1 MSTLKVVSI
10 FFKLF
15 CVARGIIQSNQYTQ
29 NLAKRPPCTVED
41 PQQYQ
46 HRVPEK
52 LVMEICCIQGVCMY
66 YTTYYL
72 QKHFKEHSFK
82 ASSLLVRVR
91 ANFNQ
96 ETMKH
101 KHNFQQIF
109 YAQTIFSLRHRLG
122 NIRERVK
129 LLGYTFGLELSTSLH
144 VCEFGVWKR
153 NDFALLPAKTAI

>member
-15 CVARGIIQSNQYTQ
+15 CVARGSIQSNQYTQ

-41 PQQYQ
+41 PQLYQ

-66 YTTYYL
+66 QL

-101 KHNFQQIF
+101 KHNFQQFF
-109 YAQTIFSLRHRLG
+109 YAQTIFSLRHSLG
-122 NIRERVK
+122 NIRERQSQVVR
-129 LLGYTFGLELSTSLH
+129 YTFGLELSTSLH
-144 VCEFGVWKR
+144 VCEFGVWK
-153 NDFALLPAKTAI
+153 KK